1 MHKHYL
7 ILTLFILCLGCKAQ
21 PRQQDEV
28 GVPDVAVETDQAIVT
43 GDARTA
49 LYYPQL
55 TGKRVALFGNHTA
68 LLPDGEHLLDRLISD
83 SIRVTALFSPE
94 HGFRGTADA
103 GEHVSSNVDSKT
115 GIPILSLYDGKTTRP
130 SSASMRQFDVLLVD
144 IQDVGLRYYTYYITM
159 CRLLQ
164 ACADEQKPVIILDR
178 PNPNG
183 HLVDGPILDL
193 RYKSGVGLLPIPILH
208 GMTLGELA
216 KMAIGEGWLSM
227 RHPLQLTVIPCA
239 GYTHHTPYVLQV
251 PPSPNLPNMR
261 AVYLYPSL
269 CYFEATPVSVG
280 RGTDHPFQLYGHPQ
294 MKGRAFT
301 FTPESRPGAKTPP
314 LLGKQCQGVDLT
326 GLSESELYSKGIDLS
341 YLIDAYR
348 DLGMG
353 DKFFTDFFEKL
364 VGVSWVRQMI
374 QQGSSADD
382 IRARWQGD
390 VQRFKEQ
397 RKPYLMYEEGG
408 GS

>member
-7 ILTLFILCLGCKAQ
+7 ILTLLILCIGCKAQ
-21 PRQQDEV
+21 PRQQDVAEAPAEAI
-28 GVPDVAVETDQAIVT
+28 VPDQPIVT
-43 GDARTA
+43 GDARTT
-49 LYYPQL
+49 LYYPL
-55 TGKRVALFGNHTA
+55 LSGKRVALFGNHTA
-68 LLPDGEHLLDRLISD
+68 LLPDGEHLLDRLIRD

-103 GEHVSSNVDSKT
+103 GEHVSSQVDSKT

-130 SSASMRQFDVLLVD
+130 SVASMRQFDILLVD

-183 HLVDGPILDL
+183 HLVDGPILDMK
-193 RYKSGVGLLPIPILH
+193 YKSGVGLLPIPILH

-216 KMAIGEGWLSM
+216 KMAIGEGWLSL
-227 RHPLQLTVIPCA
+227 RHPLQLTVIPCL

-280 RGTDHPFQLYGHPQ
+280 RGTAHPFQLYGHPQ
-294 MKGRAFT
+294 MKGRTFT
-301 FTPESRPGAKTPP
+301 FTPQSKPGAKTPP

-374 QQGSSADD
+374 EQGSSADD

-397 RKPYLMYEEGG
+397 RKPYLLYEE
-408 GS
+408 